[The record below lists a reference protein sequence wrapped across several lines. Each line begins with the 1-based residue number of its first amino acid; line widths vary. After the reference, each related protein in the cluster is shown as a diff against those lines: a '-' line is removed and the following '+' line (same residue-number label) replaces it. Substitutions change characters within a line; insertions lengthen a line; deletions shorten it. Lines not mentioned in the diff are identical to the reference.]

1 VVGEVFFWEVGFG
14 GQKWK
19 YLWLVFGKKLLGVK
33 MCQRWM
39 EKERNVERNS
49 DNSEK

>member
-1 VVGEVFFWEVGFG
+1 MVELPELAV
-14 GQKWK
+14 KMDT
-19 YLWLVFGKKLLGVK
+19 YLWLVFGMKKLLGLK
-33 MCQRWM
+33 DGL

>member
-1 VVGEVFFWEVGFG
+1 MFSEVGFG

-33 MCQRWM
+33 DGWKR
-39 EKERNVERNS
+39 KEMLKETVILRISRVV
-49 DNSEK
+49 DYH